1 MFSCRTEAGR
11 LPAERLRPFRD
22 EAVVPGLPC
31 GGVPVAAEVTRVL
44 DLPLDVIIVR
54 KLGVPD
60 EPEPA
65 MGAVGEDGVMVLD
78 HDVLRQA
85 RVGAARLATAE
96 TRERSAHHP
105 EQAHHPRQAHH
116 PHQGHHPRQ
125 AHHPHQAHH
134 PEQAHHP
141 RQAHHPHQGHH
152 PEQGRHPEQGEVLLP
167 AAPGELRGDLAVP
180 ADCSGLVVFVHGSGS
195 SRHSP
200 RNRYVAQRLN
210 GSGLATLLFDL
221 LTAEEERDRGNVFDI
236 GLLAERL
243 EGVTARA
250 RANPRVAGLPI
261 GYFGASTGAAAALLA
276 AAAPAA
282 EIGAVVSRGGRPD
295 LAGPGL
301 AAVRAPTLLL
311 VGSLDLLVLQLN
323 QQAQHELRC
332 HSRLQVVP
340 HAGHLFEEP
349 GTLDV
354 VADAATEWFRR
365 YLRRA
370 TAPG

>member
-96 TRERSAHHP
+96 TRERS
-105 EQAHHPRQAHH
+105 
-116 PHQGHHPRQ
+116 
-125 AHHPHQAHH
+125 AHH